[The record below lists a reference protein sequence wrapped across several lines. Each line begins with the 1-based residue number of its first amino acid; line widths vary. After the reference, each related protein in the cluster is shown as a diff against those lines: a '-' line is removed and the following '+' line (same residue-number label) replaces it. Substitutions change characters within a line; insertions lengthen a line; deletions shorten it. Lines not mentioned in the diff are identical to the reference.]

1 MGYGVDVGNAV
12 GLAVCVGMGVT
23 VDVGVDVA
31 GMGVLVGTNVC
42 VNGSTVSVNG
52 SVNNGVMAVNVTPG
66 SGVNVGVRVG
76 WLGTHRISP
85 TTIRS
90 LVLQFTILTVFDVT
104 PYLEPMLKN
113 VSPDLTT

>member
-23 VDVGVDVA
+23 LDVGVDVA
-31 GMGVLVGTNVC
+31 GMGVLVGTKVC
-42 VNGSTVSVNG
+42 VNGKTVSVNG
-52 SVNNGVMAVNVTPG
+52 SVNNGVMAVKVTPG
-66 SGVNVGVRVG
+66 SGVKVGVRVG
-76 WLGTHRISP
+76 WLGTHNISP